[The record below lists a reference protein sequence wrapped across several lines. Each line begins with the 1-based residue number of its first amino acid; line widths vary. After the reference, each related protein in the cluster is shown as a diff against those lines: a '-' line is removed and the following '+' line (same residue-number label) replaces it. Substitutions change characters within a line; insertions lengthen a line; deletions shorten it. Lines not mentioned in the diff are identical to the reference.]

1 MGSSSR
7 SGSVRPSESIYESI
21 YAFVGGLGTRPQLK
35 TVLSCSL
42 YNRSPPES
50 VFDRISFRYYHDY
63 VKPKLSSVFKVK
75 GRLTDI
81 REDATVMGLKII
93 VTPSYLLY
101 GFKYVTIRCYSDG
114 SCSRWDD
121 PAFHYLFGVD
131 SDSRVFVNSVDAN
144 IDHVACNDWKDV
156 SDNIRVCWLD
166 SDTVIHQILGYDVD
180 YGGSEEAVIDL
191 DAPQFTS
198 LNVRVQGDLVLALEA
213 YSEAVLDRYIGT
225 RRFVEHVQTLL
236 LDTVNR
242 ILLELGL
249 SGNVDVNVGGNL
261 WRIILENSAPRE
273 SSETYA
279 RKLHKAIARELGEL
293 LGDGVEASGLSV
305 RIRRGDYAGFIV
317 GVRVESGGWNNSYNH
332 LVVEVDRDIGVEFD
346 NPLIQEMRRE
356 VLKALENTPPTDVDF
371 NIGNHHVKLSKVK
384 PLSYT
389 YRPARQPLT
398 LNDNRVTVVNPTV
411 FIVTPAS
418 RLELYHREHGV
429 KTIRFARHYIIS
441 FEHVRVH
448 EHYVAERNRTIL
460 RSLEA

>member
-7 SGSVRPSESIYESI
+7 SGSVRPSESIY
-21 YAFVGGLGTRPQLK
+21 AFVGGLGTRPHLK
-35 TVLSCSL
+35 TVLACSL
-42 YNRSPPES
+42 YNRSPPEFI
-50 VFDRISFRYYHDY
+50 FDRISFKYYHDY

-75 GRLTDI
+75 NLADI
-81 REDATVMGLKII
+81 REDATVMGLKIL

-101 GFKYVTIRCYSDG
+101 GFKRITIRCHSDG
-114 SCSRWDD
+114 SCGRWDD
-121 PAFHYLFGVD
+121 PVFHYLFGVD
-131 SDSRVFVNSVDAN
+131 NDSKVFVNSVDAN
-144 IDHVACNDWKDV
+144 IDHVACDSWRDAG
-156 SDNIRVCWLD
+156 DNIRVCELD
-166 SDTVIHQILGYDVD
+166 SDTVIYQILGYDVD
-180 YGGSEEAVIDL
+180 YGDSEEAVIDL
-191 DAPQFTS
+191 DAPQFTP
-198 LNVRVQGDLVLALEA
+198 LNARVQGDLVLALEA
-213 YSEAVLDRYIGT
+213 YAEAVLERYIGA
-225 RRFVEHVQTLL
+225 RRFVQHVQTLL

-249 SGNVDVNVGGNL
+249 SGNVDVNVGGNR

-293 LGDGVEASGLSV
+293 QGDGVEASGPSI
-305 RIRRGDYAGFIV
+305 RIWRGDYAWFTV
-317 GVRVESGGWNNSYNH
+317 RVRVESGGWNNSYNH
-332 LVVEVDRDIGVEFD
+332 LVVEVDRDIGADLD
-346 NPLIQEMRRE
+346 NPLVQEMRRD
-356 VLKALENTPPTDVDF
+356 VLKALENTPPVDVAF
-371 NIGNHHVKLSKVK
+371 NIGNHHVKLFKVK

-429 KTIRFARHYIIS
+429 KTIRFARHYVIS
-441 FEHVRVH
+441 FGHVRVH

-460 RSLEA
+460 RSLEV